1 MRQPFASTLLVASL
15 LAGCA
20 GAGSTPPSDEPE
32 PAEPRSGRVPEPLLE
47 RVLRQAADEA
57 GVSGEAIEV
66 VTAESVTWSDGSLGC
81 PQPGHMYTQALVPGY
96 RVVLRVAGAEVA
108 YHASDSGDFR
118 PCANP
123 VPHAGGAADR

>member
-1 MRQPFASTLLVASL
+1 L
-15 LAGCA
+15 
-20 GAGSTPPSDEPE
+20 
-32 PAEPRSGRVPEPLLE
+32 PEPLLE
-47 RVLRQAADEA
+47 RVLRQAAHEA